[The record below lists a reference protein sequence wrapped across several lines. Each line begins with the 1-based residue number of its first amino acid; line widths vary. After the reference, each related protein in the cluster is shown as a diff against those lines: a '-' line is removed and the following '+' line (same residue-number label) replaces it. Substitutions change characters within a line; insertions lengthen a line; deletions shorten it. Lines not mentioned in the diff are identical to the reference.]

1 MRAAFRAVVC
11 AVLAPVAPF
20 LAAAWG
26 DPPVK
31 APAAVVAPGT
41 RASDLR
47 ALLPFDISID
57 SVTIGWS
64 PMQVVALVRTQGEDP
79 GKAHQD
85 RQLTCWLTYS
95 GFPPEALRPPSGGGA
110 YVFSEPARK
119 EMKVVA
125 YRVGDGPTHAVRIPF
140 ATLANEVLVHCL
152 AWADDA
158 ESNKGNNTR
167 DAFSTRPP
175 KPGQPAAYLLEVSA
189 TPLNDAG
196 HHLKVLVRYTNPTQ
210 QLLQNLRLIL
220 TRNHVAIREWKP
232 IGIHP
237 SGLAQVHIQDDM
249 PAAGRSNLYE
259 AILTTDAVS
268 PVPPPASIL
277 DRRSTSYHRGGTVLG
292 GP

>member
-1 MRAAFRAVVC
+1 MRTVFRAVVC
-11 AVLAPVAPF
+11 AVVVPIAQFA
-20 LAAAWG
+20 AAAWG

-31 APAAVVAPGT
+31 APQAVTAPGA

-47 ALLPFDISID
+47 PVLPFDIAID

-64 PMQVVALVRTQGEDP
+64 PMQVVALVRTQGVDP
-79 GKAHQD
+79 GTAHQD

-110 YVFSEPARK
+110 YVFTEPARK

-140 ATLANEVLVHCL
+140 ATLANEVLAHCL

-158 ESNKGNNTR
+158 ESNKDNNAR

-175 KPGQPAAYLLEVSA
+175 KPGQAPKYLLEVSA
-189 TPLNDAG
+189 MPLNDAG
-196 HHLKVLVRYTNPTQ
+196 NHLRVLVRVTNPTQ
-210 QLLQNLRLIL
+210 QPLQNLRLIL
-220 TRNHVAIREWKP
+220 AKNHVAIKEWKP

-237 SGLAQVHIQDDM
+237 SGLAQVHLQDDM
-249 PAAGRSNLYE
+249 PAAGKSNLYE
-259 AILTTDAVS
+259 AILTTDLAS
-268 PVPPPASIL
+268 PVPPPTSIL
-277 DRRSTSYHRGGTVLG
+277 DRRSTSYHRGGTILG